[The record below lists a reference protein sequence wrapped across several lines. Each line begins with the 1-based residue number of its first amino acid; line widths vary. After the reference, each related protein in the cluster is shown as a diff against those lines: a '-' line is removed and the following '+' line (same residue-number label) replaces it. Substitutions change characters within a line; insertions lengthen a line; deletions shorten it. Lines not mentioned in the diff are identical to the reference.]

1 MSAEGDLTEGEATR
15 SGIQAAA
22 DTALGAR
29 LCGTAASSRPT
40 PSRVLSGRT
49 QGLSCPELGT
59 VCHTQFLLS
68 YLDMEPSG
76 APVMPG
82 LDELSSCGP

>member
-29 LCGTAASSRPT
+29 L
-40 PSRVLSGRT
+40 RVLSGRT

-59 VCHTQFLLS
+59 MCHTQFLLS